1 MMHIV
6 LLQQIMPQY
15 AAYVRDARKKEYE
28 GKNVWEYELDDDF
41 FEDKWFTQQ
50 GIKRIRSKTDKQ
62 VVCALGFE
70 SEGHYLM
77 WMLRWV

>member
-1 MMHIV
+1 MYIV

-15 AAYVRDARKKEYE
+15 SKYIRDARTKEYE
-28 GKNVWEYELDDDF
+28 GKPLWQIELDSNE

-50 GIKRIRSKTDKQ
+50 GIKRIRAKTDKQ